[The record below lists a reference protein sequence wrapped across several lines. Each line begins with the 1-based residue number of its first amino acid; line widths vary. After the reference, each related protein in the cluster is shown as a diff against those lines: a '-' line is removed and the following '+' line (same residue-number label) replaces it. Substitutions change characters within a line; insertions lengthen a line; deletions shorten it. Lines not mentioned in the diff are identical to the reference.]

1 MTFML
6 TFNDYQSITGVHAKP
21 PTGAPELLMRV
32 AELCEE
38 AGEVGGNV
46 KRVYRDDGGIVSDD
60 RRTKIAKE
68 LGDTLWYI
76 ARIAKLLGYTLEEI
90 AQMNVDKLQGRA
102 DRGTLCGQGD
112 AR

>member
-1 MTFML
+1 MTTL
-6 TFNDYQSITGVHAKP
+6 SFNEYQSITGVHAKP
-21 PTGAPELLMRV
+21 PTGAPELLVRV

-38 AGEVGGNV
+38 AGEVAGNA
-46 KRVYRDDGGIVSDD
+46 KRIYRDEGGSLTEG
-60 RRTKIAKE
+60 RRSNLAKE
-68 LGDTLWYI
+68 LGDTLWNI
-76 ARIAKLLGYTLEEI
+76 GRIATLLGYTLEEI